1 MRDQVVARSLH
12 DVGLA
17 GWFGG
22 VLMGATA
29 VNRAAG
35 DAHDPVE
42 RSRFTNGVWRRWW
55 IVNAGCMA
63 AHIVGG
69 TLLTAGNAS
78 RLSVQR
84 PARRAARIKGVL
96 TLAAVAASAYSGVI
110 GKRLSDAGD
119 FAISDGTTPSS
130 DTPSDLAQDLER
142 ERVLQ
147 WLIPALTGA
156 MLVLSAEQGEQQRPA
171 RLLHDLTH
179 RRRR

>member
-1 MRDQVVARSLH
+1 MRDQVIARSLH

-55 IVNAGCMA
+55 LVNAGCIG
-63 AHIVGG
+63 AHLVGA
-69 TLLTAGNAS
+69 TLITFGNKS
-78 RLSVQR
+78 RLGVQR
-84 PARRAARIKGVL
+84 PARRVAAAKGVL
-96 TLAAVAASAYSGVI
+96 TVAAVAASAYSGVL
-110 GKRLSDAGD
+110 GKRISDAG
-119 FAISDGTTPSS
+119 AVPVIDGTTPSS
-130 DTPSDLAQDLER
+130 STPRDVAAALES
-142 ERVLQ
+142 ERALQ

-171 RLLHDLTH
+171 RLLHDILD